1 MKTIDLNCDVG
12 EGVGLEAEIL
22 PLVSSA
28 NIACGA
34 HAGDH
39 ETMVSVLRLAEQL
52 GVCPGAHP
60 GFADR
65 ENFGRLE
72 LMLSAPEIHSLV
84 TKQLVALAQVGAF
97 CYVKP
102 HGALYNMAARDEAVA
117 ESVVS
122 AVKDFDP
129 SLWMMG
135 LAGSVLLRGADRAG
149 LTVVGEAFADR
160 RYDEPGRLVSRTEPD
175 AVIESQEEAVAQ
187 GLEIVRN
194 RRVKS
199 RLGHWVE
206 VDAQSICIH
215 GDNPHAPQFARSL
228 CEAFSATDI
237 VVQPFWHSV

>member
-72 LMLSAPEIHSLV
+72 LTLSTSGIHSLV
-84 TKQLVALAQVGAF
+84 TKQLEALAQVGAF
-97 CYVKP
+97 RYVKP
-102 HGALYNMAARDEAVA
+102 HGALYNMAARDEVVA

-122 AVKDFDP
+122 AVKDFAP

-135 LAGSVLLRGADRAG
+135 LAGSVLLRGAEKAG
-149 LTVVGEAFADR
+149 LPVVAEAFADR
-160 RYDEPGRLVSRTEPD
+160 RYDDAGRLISRTEPD

-187 GLEIVRN
+187 GLELIQN
-194 RRVKS
+194 GRVKS
-199 RLGHWVE
+199 RSGNWIE

-215 GDNPHAPQFARSL
+215 GDNPHALQFARSL
-228 CEAFSATDI
+228 RAAFSAADI
-237 VVQPFWHSV
+237 VVQPFWHSA